1 MSEGEN
7 SVKLEINDEEAYL
20 EMSREFI
27 EQNLQKLEAMLRDI
41 LFNQK
46 IKEVKI
52 TIRSDAINQGLRV
65 KKCFD
70 PKDICWL
77 KNYGTKLE
85 KEGYWHVS
93 RTLKEEIT

>member
-1 MSEGEN
+1 
-7 SVKLEINDEEAYL
+7 
-20 EMSREFI
+20 
-27 EQNLQKLEAMLRDI
+27 MLRDI

-85 KEGYWHVS
+85 KQGYWHVS
-93 RTLKEEIT
+93 RTLKEEIA